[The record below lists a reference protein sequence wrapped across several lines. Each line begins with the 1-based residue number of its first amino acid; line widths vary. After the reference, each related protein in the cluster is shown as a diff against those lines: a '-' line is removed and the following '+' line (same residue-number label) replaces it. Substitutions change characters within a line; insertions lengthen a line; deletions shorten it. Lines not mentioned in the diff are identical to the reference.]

1 LSACSTGLP
10 RQHPANEFIGLPTA
24 FLIAGAKNVVGS
36 LWPVD
41 DAATCL
47 LMREFYS
54 ALVQNGELVST
65 PSTSLAFARDRL
77 TKLRRTEIV
86 EILGKD
92 SDIIPELEYPYAGPE
107 YTLAFQHY
115 GVD

>member
-1 LSACSTGLP
+1 
-10 RQHPANEFIGLPTA
+10 
-24 FLIAGAKNVVGS
+24 
-36 LWPVD
+36 
-41 DAATCL
+41 
-47 LMREFYS
+47 MREFYTN
-54 ALVQNGELVST
+54 LVRDGVVVST

-77 TKLRRTEIV
+77 SKLRRSEIV

-92 SDIIPELEYPYAGPE
+92 SDIIPELEFPYAGPE